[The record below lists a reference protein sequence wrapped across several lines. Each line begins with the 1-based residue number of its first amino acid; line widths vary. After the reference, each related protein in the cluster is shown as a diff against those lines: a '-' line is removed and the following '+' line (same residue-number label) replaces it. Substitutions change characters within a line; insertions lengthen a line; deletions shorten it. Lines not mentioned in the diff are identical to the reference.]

1 MADSEQPHP
10 DEAPETLDAQTPE
23 VDATEGGDVEEAQ
36 PERLD
41 LEVSVDERSACERH
55 ITVTVPREDIE
66 KFYDHEFSELMPAA
80 QVPGF
85 RPGHAPRK
93 LVEKRFRR
101 DVGDKVKSELLM
113 ASLEQ
118 INEEQ
123 GLSAI
128 SEPDIDLDALE
139 VPEEGPFTF
148 EFDLEVRPQFDL
160 PQWKG
165 LSIEKPVREITD
177 EDIDRALENV
187 LSRRGKLVPQ
197 DGPAEPGDYVT
208 VNLTFK
214 HGEEVLSSAEEEVI
228 RLRPVLSFR
237 DGRIEEFDKLLS
249 GAKAGETRSGE
260 AQLSDDAPNEALRG
274 QKVAATFEVLEVKRL
289 EMPELTPELL
299 DELGGFELE
308 ADLRDAIKDQLAR
321 QLDYEQHQRARE
333 QITAALTVAADW
345 ELPPDLLRRQSQRE
359 LQRAVLELRRA
370 GFDEDDIR
378 AHENEIRQDNLASTA
393 RALKEHFIL
402 ERIAEEEEMDVAED
416 DYNKEIFLIAAQ
428 SGESPRK
435 VRARLEKTGSMDVL
449 RNQIIERKVIERILE
464 AAEFKEVPFE
474 FERSEAEALDQ
485 AAGGH
490 GADIPEAKPESS
502 HPAESSRPAEPPVRE

>member
-1 MADSEQPHP
+1 MADSENPTP
-10 DEAPETLDAQTPE
+10 DDAQATLPADSADGDAPEQ
-23 VDATEGGDVEEAQ
+23 EAD
-36 PERLD
+36 RLD
-41 LEVSVDERSACERH
+41 LNVDIDERSACERH
-55 ITVTVPREDIE
+55 ITVTVPRADIE
-66 KFYDHEFSELMPAA
+66 KFYDHEFSEMMPSA

-93 LVEKRFRR
+93 LIEKRFRR
-101 DVGDKVKSELLM
+101 DVTDKVKSELLV

-118 INEEQ
+118 INEEH

-128 SEPDIDLDALE
+128 SEPDIDLDAID
-139 VPEEGPFTF
+139 VPEDGPLTF

-165 LSIEKPVREITD
+165 LEIEKPVREITD
-177 EDIDRALENV
+177 ADVDRALENV
-187 LSRRGKLVPQ
+187 LSRRGRLVPHE
-197 DGPAEPGDYVT
+197 GPAEPGDYVT
-208 VNLTFK
+208 VNLTFR
-214 HGEEVLSSAEEEVI
+214 HDDRVVSSAEEEVI

-237 DGRIEEFDKLLS
+237 DGRIKDFDKLLA
-249 GAKAGETRSGE
+249 GVKAGETRTGKAKLTE
-260 AQLSDDAPNEALRG
+260 DAPNPALRG
-274 QKVAATFEVLEVKRL
+274 QEIDADFKVLEVKRL

-333 QITAALTVAADW
+333 QITTALTVAADW
-345 ELPPDLLRRQSQRE
+345 ELPPDLLKRKSQRE
-359 LQRAVLELRRA
+359 LPRAVLELQRA
-370 GFDEDDIR
+370 GFDEDEIR
-378 AHENEIRQDNLASTA
+378 AHENEIRQNSAASTA

-402 ERIAEEEEMDVAED
+402 ERIAEDEEIDAEED
-416 DYNKEIFLIAAQ
+416 DYTKEIFLIAAQ

-435 VRARLEKTGSMDVL
+435 VRARLEKAGSMDVL

-464 AAEFKEVPFE
+464 TAEFKEVPFE
-474 FERSEAEALDQ
+474 FEQPETASLDQ

-490 GADIPEAKPESS
+490 GGDIPDAKPESG
-502 HPAESSRPAEPPVRE
+502 HPAESSRPEEPPVRE